1 MRGRA
6 REIDSRSNSF
16 MVPLLVAYV
25 LKIWFPQIIGS
36 HRRHILKHE
45 NKPRSGVVFL
55 CFHVKIWFLHI
66 ILLKEIKTRKNINVV
81 YHVIKQSGA

>member
-1 MRGRA
+1 MRGPA
-6 REIDSRSNSF
+6 REIDSRSNSV

-55 CFHVKIWFLHI
+55 CFPCLNLVPPYHF
-66 ILLKEIKTRKNINVV
+66 TQKNINKKNYNVV
-81 YHVIKQSGA
+81 YRVIKQSGA